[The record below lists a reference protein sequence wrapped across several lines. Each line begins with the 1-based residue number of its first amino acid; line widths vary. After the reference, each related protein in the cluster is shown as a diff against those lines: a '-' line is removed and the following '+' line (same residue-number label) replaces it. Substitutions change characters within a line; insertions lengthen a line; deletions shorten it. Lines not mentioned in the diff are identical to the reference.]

1 MDIFKKDNDKIKIHV
16 KKNENFIKV
25 DDNKI
30 INKKCIIWVKKIE
43 ECLKICTKV
52 TGCSLEN
59 GDTHKLCK
67 VNNNDSYLFLNE
79 WFK

>member
-1 MDIFKKDNDKIKIHV
+1 MFKTNEETHNNDINVNQH
-16 KKNENFIKV
+16 FIKA

-30 INKKCIIWVKKIE
+30 INKKCIIWVKKID

-67 VNNNDSYLFLNE
+67 VNNNDSYMALNK

>member
-1 MDIFKKDNDKIKIHV
+1 MDMFKTNEETHNNDIKV
-16 KKNENFIKV
+16 NQQFIKA

-30 INKKCIIWVKKIE
+30 INKKCIIWVKKID

-67 VNNNDSYLFLNE
+67 VNNNDSYMALNE